1 MGDLSGTNFY
11 FVGNFD
17 VDSLKNFARK
27 YIGNLPSTGNVKK
40 WKDIGA
46 RYPKG
51 QVQKT
56 VKKGIAPKS
65 YVSLRWN
72 MDFDYTPL
80 NRNEAYALNKLVS
93 IRLREVLREDKSGV
107 YGVGCNFNP
116 SHYPNS
122 KLENTVSFNCKP
134 ENVDSLVQAVLT
146 VIAEVKEKGCDEKNL
161 EKIKQTF
168 IRERETALKE
178 NSFWLA
184 AMVSAD
190 KNNEKLADMD
200 SYNEWVNSLKGPD
213 FIQFADKYFKTD
225 NYAKLVL
232 MPE

>member
-1 MGDLSGTNFY
+1 M
-11 FVGNFD
+11 
-17 VDSLKNFARK
+17 
-27 YIGNLPSTGNVKK
+27 
-40 WKDIGA
+40 
-46 RYPKG
+46 
-51 QVQKT
+51 
-56 VKKGIAPKS
+56 
-65 YVSLRWN
+65 
-72 MDFDYTPL
+72 
-80 NRNEAYALNKLVS
+80 
-93 IRLREVLREDKSGV
+93 

-190 KNNEKLADMD
+190 KNNEKVSRYGFL
-200 SYNEWVNSLKGPD
+200 
-213 FIQFADKYFKTD
+213 
-225 NYAKLVL
+225 
-232 MPE
+232 